1 MVTKLP
7 FCIYPR
13 NIIHYLCCL
22 KNFIFLKS
30 FQYVKSYGHLNVC
43 CWKLWIQI
51 FPSEKPPK
59 STLPSLFTLSLLP
72 FVLVA
77 WQFSTSYWGG
87 GGGGDSIPG
96 QQSILVLLG
105 QQSRMPTR
113 KQRFLIIYKEIL
125 AIQTTIVS
133 ANLRNSCF
141 HQPSEDISFPR
152 FAGTAVSLNL
162 LMSERQFLVW
172 YNGMLT
178 IETTVSSAKFVKQP
192 FSQAM
197 GGSSP
202 CFSLGLSPS

>member
-1 MVTKLP
+1 MAV
-7 FCIYPR
+7 F
-13 NIIHYLCCL
+13 H
-22 KNFIFLKS
+22 
-30 FQYVKSYGHLNVC
+30 Q
-43 CWKLWIQI
+43 
-51 FPSEKPPK
+51 
-59 STLPSLFTLSLLP
+59 LF
-72 FVLVA
+72 
-77 WQFSTSYWGG
+77 

-125 AIQTTIVS
+125 AIQTTITS

-141 HQPSEDISFPR
+141 HQPSEDSSFPR

-162 LMSERQFLVW
+162 LMSERQFPVW

-197 GGSSP
+197 GGGGGAVLHVFARTQSILILLGQQVENKDSSS
-202 CFSLGLSPS
+202 FTN